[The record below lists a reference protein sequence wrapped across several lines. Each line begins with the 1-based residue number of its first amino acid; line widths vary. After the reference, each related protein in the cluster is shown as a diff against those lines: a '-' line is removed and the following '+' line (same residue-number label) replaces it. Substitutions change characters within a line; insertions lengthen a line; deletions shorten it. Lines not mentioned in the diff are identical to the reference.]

1 MGLFDFFRDKEQ
13 VEARR
18 IRKFKK
24 TLTNMYVQPPERKY
38 AIQMLQDA
46 NSPDAVLALL
56 ARFED
61 NAPNT
66 TVDADEK
73 NYVYEV
79 LVAMAGDPSLDVRG
93 ITTEYLR
100 GREEK
105 INWPMKV
112 LSDLLDRQEMIS
124 LVCELL
130 ESCGSDY
137 QRDPE
142 KKQEL
147 ILRSADLKDEELS
160 KELLRFLDDL
170 NETIRFLTVEAL
182 LKHGYEE
189 LIEEPLRERLLEEE
203 SIRIVKKIA
212 EAFAANRD
220 WLVPEEDREAVER
233 ILPDEYALHKK
244 GYIYQRRA

>member
-1 MGLFDFFRDKEQ
+1 MGFFDFLFDKEKAQ
-13 VEARR
+13 LRR
-18 IRKFKK
+18 IRKLKK

-38 AIQMLQDA
+38 AIQTLREDG
-46 NSPDAVLALL
+46 SPDAVRALL

-73 NYVYEV
+73 TYVYES
-79 LVAMAGDPSLDVRG
+79 LVGMAGDPDLDVRG
-93 ITTEYLR
+93 IITAYLR

-112 LSDLLDRQEMIS
+112 LSDLLDYEEMIS

-130 ESCGSDY
+130 ESCGDDY
-137 QRDPE
+137 QRNPE

-147 ILRSADLKDEELS
+147 ILRAADLKDEELS
-160 KELLRFLDDL
+160 RQLLRFIDDL
-170 NETIRFLTVEAL
+170 NETIRFLAVEAL
-182 LKHGYEE
+182 LKQGYDEM
-189 LIEEPLRERLLEEE
+189 IEAPLRERLREEE
-203 SIRIVKKIA
+203 SIRILKKLA
-212 EAFAANRD
+212 DAFAENQE
-220 WLVPEEDREAVER
+220 WKVPDEEREDVENV
-233 ILPDEYALHKK
+233 LPDDFALHKE

>member
-1 MGLFDFFRDKEQ
+1 MGLLDFLFDKEK
-13 VEARR
+13 AKTRR
-18 IRKFKK
+18 IQKLKK

-38 AIQMLQDA
+38 AIEMLREDA
-46 NSPDAVLALL
+46 SPDAVRALL

-73 NYVYEV
+73 TYVYET
-79 LVAMAGDPSLDVRG
+79 LVDMAANPDLDVRG
-93 ITTEYLR
+93 IIVAYLR

-112 LSDLLDRQEMIS
+112 LADLLDYQEMIE

-130 ESCGSDY
+130 ESCGNDY
-137 QRDPE
+137 QRNPE

-147 ILRSADLKDEELS
+147 ILRSADLKSEQLTVQ
-160 KELLRFLDDL
+160 LLRFVDDL
-170 NETIRFLTVEAL
+170 NETIRFLAVEAL
-182 LKHGYEE
+182 LKHDYKE
-189 LIEEPLRERLLEEE
+189 LIEAPLRERLREEE
-203 SIRIVKKIA
+203 SLRIVKKLA
-212 EAFAANRD
+212 DAFAGNQTWKVPDEERADVENI
-220 WLVPEEDREAVER
+220 LPEEF
-233 ILPDEYALHKK
+233 ALHKD

>member
-1 MGLFDFFRDKEQ
+1 MGFLDFLFDKEKAQ
-13 VEARR
+13 DRR
-18 IRKFKK
+18 VRKLRK

-38 AIQMLQDA
+38 AIQTLREVGTE
-46 NSPDAVLALL
+46 DAVLALL

-73 NYVYEV
+73 NYVYET
-79 LVAMAGDPSLDVRG
+79 LVGMSADPDLDVRG
-93 ITTEYLR
+93 IIVDYLR

-112 LSDLLDRQEMIS
+112 LTDLLDYEEMIG
-124 LVCELL
+124 LVRELL
-130 ESCGSDY
+130 ESCGADY
-137 QRDPE
+137 QRNPE

-147 ILRSADLKDEELS
+147 ILRSAELRDEELTR
-160 KELLRFLDDL
+160 ELLRFVDDL

-182 LKHGYEE
+182 LKHGFDEI
-189 LIEEPLRERLLEEE
+189 IEEPLRERLREED
-203 SIRIVKKIA
+203 SIRISRKLA
-212 EAFAANRD
+212 EAFAEHKDWKVPDPERD
-220 WLVPEEDREAVER
+220 DVEHM
-233 ILPDEYALHKK
+233 LPDEFALHKE

>member
-1 MGLFDFFRDKEQ
+1 MGLLDFLFDKEQ
-13 VEARR
+13 AQVRR
-18 IRKFKK
+18 IRKLKK

-38 AIQMLQDA
+38 AIQTLRETG
-46 NSPDAVLALL
+46 SPDAVRALL

-73 NYVYEV
+73 TYVYES
-79 LVAMAGDPSLDVRG
+79 LVGMAADPDLDVRG
-93 ITTEYLR
+93 IIAAYLR

-112 LSDLLDRQEMIS
+112 LTDLLDYDEMIS

-130 ESCGSDY
+130 ESCGADY
-137 QRDPE
+137 QRNPE

-147 ILRSADLKDEELS
+147 ILRSADLRSEALS
-160 KELLRFLDDL
+160 QELLRFTDDL
-170 NETIRFLTVEAL
+170 NETIRFLAVEAL
-182 LKHGYEE
+182 LKHGFDD
-189 LIEEPLRERLLEEE
+189 LIEEPLRERLREED
-203 SIRIVKKIA
+203 SIRISKKLS
-212 EAFAANRD
+212 EAFAEHTE
-220 WLVPEEDREAVER
+220 WKVPDEEREDVEHM
-233 ILPDEYALHKK
+233 LPDEFALHKE